1 MIAVR
6 MWWRA
11 SAAVAVLVMVGLG
24 YLPPWELTCWA
35 AVGLVHVE
43 IALRL
48 VHRQTRLLLLACGLL
63 WLLDGLAREVLP
75 DGLLLSVVRD
85 PVLLHCALTVATG
98 RLSGRLDRTVALLG
112 YLCWPL
118 LIIGGLAA
126 RPGLAGLLAV
136 RAAAYPVIGPAL
148 VAFFVY
154 RLIRQRSAMW
164 LAMMA
169 NTTAT
174 AAFSF
179 AAGQTWVVVLF
190 YLASAAVPLAVGAQ
204 AARVRT
210 ARTMLAARDSERQ
223 RIERDIHDGV
233 QQRLVAAALLLQRA
247 RHGTA
252 GEELVRAGIAQLDLA
267 LGELR
272 ELVHGMN
279 PEVLRRH
286 GLVSAIGSIID
297 GQQLPIAFDSRIDDG
312 SLPSDV
318 AAAAYFVTAEA
329 VVNAARHARA
339 RSVAIDLARHPDR
352 MVVTIS
358 DDGVGGA
365 RSVLGGGLAGLRERV
380 RVVGGEL
387 KVTSPTGGGTV
398 VCATLPL

>member
-1 MIAVR
+1 M
-6 MWWRA
+6 
-11 SAAVAVLVMVGLG
+11 AAG
-24 YLPPWELTCWA
+24 P
-35 AVGLVHVE
+35 
-43 IALRL
+43 
-48 VHRQTRLLLLACGLL
+48 
-63 WLLDGLAREVLP
+63 
-75 DGLLLSVVRD
+75 
-85 PVLLHCALTVATG
+85 
-98 RLSGRLDRTVALLG
+98 TVALLG

-233 QQRLVAAALLLQRA
+233 RSGWSPRPCCSNGP
-247 RHGTA
+247 GT
-252 GEELVRAGIAQLDLA
+252 VR
-267 LGELR
+267 
-272 ELVHGMN
+272 
-279 PEVLRRH
+279 
-286 GLVSAIGSIID
+286 
-297 GQQLPIAFDSRIDDG
+297 
-312 SLPSDV
+312 
-318 AAAAYFVTAEA
+318 
-329 VVNAARHARA
+329 RA
-339 RSVAIDLARHPDR
+339 RSWYAPA
-352 MVVTIS
+352 
-358 DDGVGGA
+358 
-365 RSVLGGGLAGLRERV
+365 
-380 RVVGGEL
+380 
-387 KVTSPTGGGTV
+387 SPSSTWPWANCGSWCTG
-398 VCATLPL
+398 